1 MQATLPIEVYETFEK
16 GFGKEDAKKVVR
28 SIETTITELT
38 EYKWKTTKDEILEAM
53 RKEFATKAD
62 LQLLEQRL
70 EDKLK
75 LYFVVLLFVIILAN
89 PRAIDLIERLL
100 GFVK

>member
-62 LQLLEQRL
+62 LQLLEG
-70 EDKLK
+70 KMK
-75 LYFVVLLFVIILAN
+75 LYFVVLLFVIILVN
-89 PRAIDLIERLL
+89 PRAIDLIERLV
-100 GFVK
+100 GIVK

>member
-16 GFGKEDAKKVVR
+16 EFGKEDAKKVVR

-62 LQLLEQRL
+62 MQLLES
-70 EDKLK
+70 KLK
-75 LYFVVLLFVIILAN
+75 LYFVVLLFVIILVN